1 MTVLLVRHAEPAA
14 SPAVDPSVWP
24 LSDAGRNAASQLSQ
38 RLPRAGRWVASSER
52 KAYETLLCAGH
63 SSVAV
68 TQDPRFDEVR
78 RDEPFDDDFKA
89 RRRAWV
95 EGRLDARHSG
105 WESPQDASERFEDAV
120 RGHSADAE
128 CLVVGT
134 HGMVLT
140 AWLVH
145 ARQQLEPSEAGSFWE
160 RMTFPDI
167 IRVARDPGKEGA
179 PL

>member
-1 MTVLLVRHAEPAA
+1 LL
-14 SPAVDPSVWP
+14 
-24 LSDAGRNAASQLSQ
+24 L
-38 RLPRAGRWVASSER
+38 
-52 KAYETLLCAGH
+52 AGH

-68 TQDPRFDEVR
+68 TQDSRFDEVR
-78 RDEPFDDDFKA
+78 REEPFDDGFKA

-95 EGRLDARHSG
+95 EGRLDVRHSG
-105 WESPQDASERFEDAV
+105 WESPQDAAERFEVAV
-120 RGHSADAE
+120 REHSADAE

-145 ARQQLEPSEAGSFWE
+145 ARQQLEASDAGSFWE

-167 IRVARDPGKEGA
+167 VRVG
-179 PL
+179 

>member
-1 MTVLLVRHAEPAA
+1 MTILLVRHAEPAA
-14 SPAVDPSVWP
+14 SPAFEPSVWT
-24 LSDAGRNAASQLSQ
+24 LSDSGRNAASQLGP

-52 KAYETLLCAGH
+52 KAYETLLCAAH

-68 TQDPRFDEVR
+68 TQDSRFDEVR
-78 RDEPFDDDFKA
+78 RDEPFDDDFKS

-105 WESPQDASERFEDAV
+105 WESPEDAAERFDVAV
-120 RGHSADAE
+120 REHSTDAE

-145 ARQQLEPSEAGSFWE
+145 ARQQLELSDAGSFWE
-160 RMTFPDI
+160 RMNFPDVI
-167 IRVARDPGKEGA
+167 QVG
-179 PL
+179 